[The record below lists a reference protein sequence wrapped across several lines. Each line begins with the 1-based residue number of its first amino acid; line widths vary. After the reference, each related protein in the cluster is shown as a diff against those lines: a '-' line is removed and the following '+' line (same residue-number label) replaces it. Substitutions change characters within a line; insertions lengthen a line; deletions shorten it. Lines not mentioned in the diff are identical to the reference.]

1 MELFRLEMESQAA
14 ARVRD
19 GASAQGA
26 GSRALGLE
34 SQATVEAQH
43 LCCPSGTDRS
53 FGDSG
58 CVGSVEE
65 ERQRNEAVSGGF
77 DGAGSCFLGSEL
89 RMGSR
94 MDVAQADETIGGSES
109 GGFMGSERQQDEVA
123 SEGGG
128 GSGGADAASCFPGPE
143 LQAGS
148 RADVA
153 QADMTIDDGESGGL
167 MRSEGRQGKMAS
179 EDDGGRPGGACCFL
193 GPELR
198 AGSQADVARAEGS
211 AGGLEDVSNYASG
224 DEWRWWYHRNR
235 WFRFRQADGTT
246 NGFQWPGLQIDVG
259 ELAIWAMG
267 ADSRAIT
274 KQEAALMVLR
284 TMVMRARANGEGQR

>member
-1 MELFRLEMESQAA
+1 MVESGADVGQSGLILGELVTGIPSVAANRAEVDEAENGVDDFGGTGGADDGAAVVATGSRVGVGRSGIWDAAMRYGMARNRRGMSIMELIRLEMESQAA

-77 DGAGSCFLGSEL
+77 DGAGAGNCFLGSEL

-94 MDVAQADETIGGSES
+94 MDVAQADATIGGGES

-128 GSGGADAASCFPGPE
+128 GSGGADAASCLPGPE
-143 LQAGS
+143 LQAES
-148 RADVA
+148 RMDVA
-153 QADMTIDDGESGGL
+153 QVVMTIDDGESGGL
-167 MRSEGRQGKMAS
+167 VGSERQQGKMAGEGDS
-179 EDDGGRPGGACCFL
+179 GRFGGGMLFSGARAPGGISGGC
-193 GPELR
+193 
-198 AGSQADVARAEGS
+198 GS
-211 AGGLEDVSNYASG
+211 GG
-224 DEWRWWYHRNR
+224 
-235 WFRFRQADGTT
+235 
-246 NGFQWPGLQIDVG
+246 
-259 ELAIWAMG
+259 
-267 ADSRAIT
+267 
-274 KQEAALMVLR
+274 
-284 TMVMRARANGEGQR
+284 